1 MDMDI
6 EKVITDVLAKLKI
19 DEKLMNAFVADPVK
33 TLEEKLGIDLPDEQI
48 NAVVDGIKAKLKLDD
63 VSGDAKG
70 IMNKILSFFKKK

>member
-1 MDMDI
+1 MDI
-6 EKVITDVLAKLKI
+6 EKTITDVLAKLKI
-19 DEKLMNAFVADPVK
+19 DDKLMNAFVADPVK

-70 IMNKILSFFKKK
+70 ILSKIMSFFKKK